1 MESSICYQ
9 GGDGM
14 TDLATKPG
22 SDEAPTNETDV
33 IGMDAATPVLAA
45 GNDDGATASYAWA
58 PAEPAPRKRRLGWW
72 IGVPAG
78 LAVIGLVATSLVL
91 IAPGTAVAGVP
102 VGGMTPGAAADAIQ
116 NRLAETTIVLT
127 GDGEGATVTGADLGA
142 SVDAR
147 ALADAA
153 FAENPMWNPTSWF
166 SSPVGAEVT
175 VDADAA
181 TTALRAAAPELYTD
195 PTNATIAFDAATANY
210 VVTPAIEGAGIDVDQ
225 VRAALQEA
233 FTAGQ
238 TTVELD
244 PKLAAV
250 EAETPTFVADATV
263 VKLTGILDSVGFYV
277 GTERTV
283 PIDRAVAAS
292 WLTVAPGDRGTFSIT
307 ADQAAIQQ
315 VVDTLP
321 AAVNRA
327 PVNATVVTNSGGEVL
342 REETAGVVGRTLDPT
357 DTVAAS
363 FAEQLSTGNGAYT
376 LPVTEVAFTTTSLAR
391 RIEVNL
397 SEQRTYLYEN
407 GAVVNSYAISS
418 GQGATPTH
426 TGNFRIYAH
435 VRLQNMGCVPSVDY
449 CTPDVPYVSYFNAD
463 EAFHGT
469 YWHNNFGTPMS
480 HGCVNMP
487 IDVAQF
493 VYNWAPIG
501 TEVSVYS

>member
-1 MESSICYQ
+1 
-9 GGDGM
+9 M

-22 SDEAPTNETDV
+22 ADEAPTNETTDV
-33 IGMDAATPVLAA
+33 VATDATTPVLAQ
-45 GNDDGATASYAWA
+45 GNDDGSGVSYEWA

-116 NRLAETTIVLT
+116 NRLAETTIILT
-127 GDGEGATVTGADLGA
+127 GDGDGVEVTGADLGA

-166 SSPVGAEVT
+166 SSPVEAEVT
-175 VDADAA
+175 IDPDAA
-181 TTALRAAAPELYTD
+181 TTALRAAAPDLYTD
-195 PTNATIAFDAATANY
+195 PTDATIAFDAATANY
-210 VVTPAIEGAGIDVDQ
+210 VVTPAVEGAGIDVDQ
-225 VRAALQEA
+225 VRSALQDA
-233 FTAGQ
+233 FAAGQ
-238 TTVELD
+238 TAVELD
-244 PKLAAV
+244 PQLAPV
-250 EAETPTFVADATV
+250 EAQTPTSVADSTV
-263 VKLTGILDSVGFYV
+263 VTLTGILDTVGFYV
-277 GTERTV
+277 GPERTV

-292 WLTVAPGDRGTFSIT
+292 WLTVSPGDRGTFSIT
-307 ADQAAIQQ
+307 ADEAAIQQ

-321 AAVNRA
+321 ALVNRA
-327 PVNATVVTNSGGEVL
+327 AVNATVITDSSGEVL
-342 REETAGVVGRTLDPT
+342 REETAGVVGRALDPT

-363 FAEQLSTGNGAYT
+363 FAEQLSTGNGVYA
-376 LPVTEVAFTTTSLAR
+376 LPVTEAAFTTTSLAR

-407 GAVVNSYAISS
+407 GVVVNSYAISS
-418 GQGATPTH
+418 GKSGTPTH

-435 VRLQNMGCVPSVDY
+435 VRVQNMGCVPSVDY

-487 IDVAQF
+487 IDVAQY